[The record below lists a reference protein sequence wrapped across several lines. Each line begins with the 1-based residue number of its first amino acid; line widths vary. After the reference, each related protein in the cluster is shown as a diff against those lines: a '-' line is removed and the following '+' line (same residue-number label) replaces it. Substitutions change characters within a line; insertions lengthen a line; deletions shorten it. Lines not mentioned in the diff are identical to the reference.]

1 MPFEDTCSGDILNL
15 GALYSKGIILEFR
28 SEHTWIDFGE
38 DLNFFKVPIY
48 CNQWKYKILK
58 WALVTNKNN
67 HYILDTIVTLNSQII
82 F

>member
-15 GALYSKGIILEFR
+15 GVLYSKGIILEFR

-48 CNQWKYKILK
+48 CNQ
-58 WALVTNKNN
+58 
-67 HYILDTIVTLNSQII
+67 
-82 F
+82 